1 MSQKSTLKKWSFQIP
16 PVTFDLS
23 DLKLQFSDA
32 DEEMRMIIH
41 EQLSAM
47 ERWGVALLSHMIGHM
62 TSLVH
67 CRDREE
73 ALRQRL
79 GALHVSGNLWQDL
92 TNMRKG
98 VKIEST
104 EMARRKLLMNYHW

>member
-1 MSQKSTLKKWSFQIP
+1 MGGA
-16 PVTFDLS
+16 VTPLF
-23 DLKLQFSDA
+23 
-32 DEEMRMIIH
+32 
-41 EQLSAM
+41 
-47 ERWGVALLSHMIGHM
+47 GHI
-62 TSLVH
+62 TGHVT

-92 TNMRKG
+92 TTMRKG